1 MPGTGELLSQ
11 LLEDLV
17 KMASERV
24 MAVVEPNARNLLQK
38 GFKFVRSILDP
49 IAKAVISALGSVP
62 FVGGALAAL
71 GQMAFTMALDAL
83 ENLGFQAL
91 RGIVERLLAKLLRGV
106 MSPVLKL
113 AQEKIVALAFQFCAK
128 IAPDVCAG
136 DTPVKFGALPPQD
149 AWLDRALAC
158 SPPIMDDRIHKD
170 AALARAEVM
179 ATAAEMRRESVALA
193 RDLADHYLARYGM
206 TLDGWMAAVGQGATP
221 AFATRANELV
231 RDLNGEARVLR
242 ERREATRTR

>member
-1 MPGTGELLSQ
+1 
-11 LLEDLV
+11 
-17 KMASERV
+17 
-24 MAVVEPNARNLLQK
+24 
-38 GFKFVRSILDP
+38 
-49 IAKAVISALGSVP
+49 
-62 FVGGALAAL
+62 
-71 GQMAFTMALDAL
+71 
-83 ENLGFQAL
+83 
-91 RGIVERLLAKLLRGV
+91 
-106 MSPVLKL
+106 
-113 AQEKIVALAFQFCAK
+113 
-128 IAPDVCAG
+128 
-136 DTPVKFGALPPQD
+136 
-149 AWLDRALAC
+149 
-158 SPPIMDDRIHKD
+158 MDDRIHKD